1 MKNNKGKKIAL
12 IILSI
17 VLLILIIAFIIVYN
31 TVSYV
36 PSGIINATEDDFIKD
51 LPEILPDNM
60 KTELRAVV
68 VKVDENYLGVKA
80 NNGNLYYAN
89 YAKNGQ
95 FKTGQEITIFY
106 DGEKILNTNPAV
118 LLDVGNINTE
128 KEVSDIVISEDDL
141 RIFREYRKSCV
152 NKSFRDK
159 I

>member
-106 DGEKILNTNPAV
+106 DGEKILNTNPEIGRAHV
-118 LLDVGNINTE
+118 
-128 KEVSDIVISEDDL
+128 
-141 RIFREYRKSCV
+141 
-152 NKSFRDK
+152 
-159 I
+159 